1 MNTQDY
7 VNRSNRMLQILDR
20 MDEIE
25 SEKNHLKYEIR
36 MKDIIQPQLNILQ
49 REYNVLMQELKT
61 L

>member
-25 SEKNHLKYEIR
+25 SEKNHLKYEVR
-36 MKDIIQPQLNILQ
+36 MKDIIQPQLNLLQ
-49 REYNVLMQELKT
+49 REHDMLMRELKT